1 MLFND
6 IQRTEPFARLARP
19 PGSVPPASRT
29 ILEGPRLVWT
39 AFAHAW
45 NKKHNGGKRSWIIIW
60 ASVVLV
66 MSSIVIS
73 LSSALL
79 ASEEVTLRRPS
90 EMKRLIPKKDS
101 AIQPFVERDTFFRT
115 TGAILQ
121 NVTTSPWISDD
132 YSILPFWPSES
143 SVSPWDAQYQSSAQ
157 TWEAETMVFH
167 NDMQCSPLKLAGTDV
182 WSYERTQYNSTE
194 YRLSI
199 RLENQEGC
207 SYNLSFNASD
217 ASDYNWWDAGS
228 WSDMDSYISGGE
240 YAKTSMDAFNKAS
253 TFKPTYNNLCLGD
266 EIIIMSSQ
274 WLRNDYYGLSNKTAK
289 ILSNL
294 TATSYLCQSSHTMAR
309 LPVRVSTS
317 ANRFDVNF
325 DVEEFRRVQEEVP
338 ASVLNTSGFVK
349 FYTDPEWY
357 TMIPKL
363 GLTSPEYF
371 SGALLPV
378 ATHYEFNRTRMLNDP
393 DLPKKAARFQ
403 RRHFGELL
411 RTSLDASGAS
421 QDEGLTGSTLVT
433 ERRITVRLEAAAALV
448 ALLAFCFVA
457 LLGIIWLAS
466 VRRRPLHLTHEPATV
481 LGTVSLVSSNPSVLA
496 VLRDLDQAST
506 GELRAAL
513 KGRYFSTS
521 HGHLKEISGEGE
533 LMETGKFT
541 CGCFELSAD

>member
-39 AFAHAW
+39 AFAHAF

-66 MSSIVIS
+66 LSSVVVS

-79 ASEEVTLRRPS
+79 ASEEVNLWRPS
-90 EMKRLIPKKDS
+90 EMKRMIPKKDS
-101 AIQPFVERDTFFRT
+101 SLQPFVERDTFFRT

-121 NVTTSPWISDD
+121 NVTTSPWISDN
-132 YSILPFWPSES
+132 YTVLPFWPSGS
-143 SVSPWDAQYQSSAQ
+143 SGSPWDAQYQSAAQ
-157 TWEAETMVFH
+157 TWEAETMIFR

-182 WSYERTQYNSTE
+182 WSFVKTNYNTTE
-194 YRLSI
+194 FVISI

-207 SYNLSFNASD
+207 AYNLSFNASEG
-217 ASDYNWWDAGS
+217 STYSFWNAGS
-228 WSDMDSYISGGE
+228 WADLDSYIIGSD
-240 YAKTSMDAFNKAS
+240 YAQTSRDAYDQPYPL
-253 TFKPTYNNLCLGD
+253 KPKYNDLCFGD
-266 EIIIMSSQ
+266 EIMIMSSQ
-274 WLRNDYYGLSNKTAK
+274 WIDNDFYGFSNKTVK
-289 ILSNL
+289 MLSNL
-294 TATSYLCQSSHTMAR
+294 TTTSYLCQSSHTMGR

-317 ANRFDVNF
+317 ATRFDVNF
-325 DVEEFRRVQEEVP
+325 DIEEFRKIQQEVP
-338 ASVLNTSGFVK
+338 ASMLNTSGFVK
-349 FYTDPEWY
+349 FYTDPKWF
-357 TMIPKL
+357 TMIPQL
-363 GLTSPEYF
+363 GIANPKAF

-378 ATHYEFNRTRMLNDP
+378 ATMYDFNSTKMKDDP
-393 DLPKKAARFQ
+393 DLPTKVAKFQ

-421 QDEGLTGSTLVT
+421 QDEGLMGSTTVS
-433 ERRITVRLEAAAALV
+433 ERRITVRMEAAAALV

-466 VRRRPLHLTHEPATV
+466 VQRRPLHLTHEPATV
-481 LGTVSLVSSNPSVLA
+481 LGTVSLVASNPSVLA
-496 VLRDLDQAST
+496 SLRDLDQAST

-513 KGRYFSTS
+513 KGRFFSTS
-521 HGHLKEISGEGE
+521 HGHLKEISGDGE
-533 LMETGKFT
+533 LEVSGRFPHD
-541 CGCFELSAD
+541 FS